1 VERIQYE
8 AGDLLIAAQ
17 QSWSGTHYIYWRSLG
32 CKHEP
37 SKEGSDMTG
46 KLVVSLVAASLIFAG
61 TAFAQQP
68 PREPQA
74 PARGQPGTMMRPG
87 MMGHGDWAPWMM
99 GMGRHHGMM
108 MAPGMI
114 QAFAEGK
121 LAFLKSWLD
130 ITEAQNG
137 PWNAFAEVVRAQAK
151 SMAESRQKRMP
162 AAGQPEVALPQ
173 WVDLHLQ
180 MMEEHLAAMKKIKP
194 ALDALYQAMTPEQR
208 QKADQLIRMG

>member
-1 VERIQYE
+1 
-8 AGDLLIAAQ
+8 
-17 QSWSGTHYIYWRSLG
+17 
-32 CKHEP
+32 
-37 SKEGSDMTG
+37 MTG
-46 KLVVSLVAASLIFAG
+46 KFVASLAAASLILAG
-61 TAFAQQP
+61 SALAQQSP
-68 PREPQA
+68 AEPQA
-74 PARGQPGTMMRPG
+74 PARAQPGTMMGPG

-99 GMGRHHGMM
+99 GPGRHHGMM

-121 LAFLKSWLD
+121 LAFLKSLLG
-130 ITEAQNG
+130 ITEAQSG

-151 SMAESRQKRMP
+151 SMAEAQQKRMP
-162 AAGQPEVALPQ
+162 TPGQAEVTLPQ

-194 ALDALYQAMTPEQR
+194 AFDALYQALTPEQR

>member
-1 VERIQYE
+1 MM
-8 AGDLLIAAQ
+8 G
-17 QSWSGTHYIYWRSLG
+17 
-32 CKHEP
+32 
-37 SKEGSDMTG
+37 
-46 KLVVSLVAASLIFAG
+46 
-61 TAFAQQP
+61 
-68 PREPQA
+68 
-74 PARGQPGTMMRPG
+74 PGMMGPG

-99 GMGRHHGMM
+99 GPGRHHGMM

-121 LAFLKSWLD
+121 LAFLKSLLG
-130 ITEAQNG
+130 ITEAQSG

-151 SMAESRQKRMP
+151 SMAEAQQKRMP
-162 AAGQPEVALPQ
+162 TPGQAELTLPQ

-194 ALDALYQAMTPEQR
+194 AFDALYQALTPEQR

>member
-1 VERIQYE
+1 M
-8 AGDLLIAAQ
+8 A
-17 QSWSGTHYIYWRSLG
+17 
-32 CKHEP
+32 
-37 SKEGSDMTG
+37 G
-46 KLVVSLVAASLIFAG
+46 KLVVSLVGASLILAG

-68 PREPQA
+68 AAEPQA
-74 PARGQPGTMMRPG
+74 PARGQPGTMMSPDMIGPG
-87 MMGHGDWAPWMM
+87 MMGHSNRAPWMM

-108 MAPGMI
+108 MAPGMF

-121 LAFLKSWLD
+121 LAFLESYLD

-137 PWNAFAEVVRAQAK
+137 PWNAFADVVRAQAK
-151 SMAESRQKRMP
+151 SLAESQQKRMP
-162 AAGQPEVALPQ
+162 SRGQPEVALPQ

-194 ALDALYQAMTPEQR
+194 ALHALYQVLTPEQR